1 MKKKL
6 LLTSFLLSLAFSIN
20 IAHAAEDIVYY
31 DATDLDTVFDKH
43 PDFDREK
50 HRSKDFVP
58 KNRVEGVKTSEKID
72 ESREE
77 GTRVDVY
84 HYNKDGSK
92 AKGLTDTG
100 EIRRYFDKETGQM
113 IKNKTFKNENIH
125 VDAKGE
131 AHYIGWDYYNGKLGY
146 YDPQTGYT
154 KGLKKVDGKLYGFDE
169 DGQMLRSKNKVFDG
183 QNYYF
188 NKFGEGKKTKGTYAR
203 GWVGDRYYYKDGSAA
218 SGLVT
223 IGGRQYIFNDRDKRL
238 LRNARATHNYKIYR
252 TNGYGEARFIGDVK
266 YKKLNPGTH
275 GQFKPGFSKNY
286 GRKTPY
292 FNQNDKRWEK
302 VSYATKNMSDLGCG
316 PTAMAMVLARKFD
329 NSEIYP
335 TNMLDVADYYSSSGG
350 TYWQYFTQGSE
361 AYGLKTY
368 EVPVKKEAFIQTLK
382 DNPIVV
388 RVGAGHFIFCGHFLV
403 IDSYKDGYFYI
414 NDPNYSK
421 RNTLDKHTWAR
432 LKKEVT
438 VAWEIK

>member
-6 LLTSFLLSLAFSIN
+6 FLTSLVLTAAISISTAF
-20 IAHAAEDIVYY
+20 AAEDIIYY
-31 DATDLDTVFDKH
+31 DNTDLDNVFDDH
-43 PDFDREK
+43 PDFDRQK
-50 HRSKDFVP
+50 YRSKDFVP
-58 KNRVEGVKTSEKID
+58 KNKEKDQEIPQNPKENVD
-72 ESREE
+72 ESTRE
-77 GTRVDVY
+77 DVY
-84 HYNKDGSK
+84 YRHKDGTL

-100 EIRRYFDKETGQM
+100 EVRRYFDKETGQM
-113 IKNKTFKNENIH
+113 IKNKTFKNEKIH
-125 VDAKGE
+125 VDKNGE

-146 YDPQTGYT
+146 YDPKTGYT
-154 KGLKKVDGKLYGFDE
+154 KGLKKVNGKLYGFDE

-203 GWVGDRYYYKDGSAA
+203 GWVGDRYYYEDGKPA

-238 LRNARATHNYKIYR
+238 LRNARATHNHKIYR
-252 TNGYGEARFIGDVK
+252 TNGYGEARFIGDVN

-275 GQFKPGFSKNY
+275 GQFEPGFSKNY

-302 VSYATKNMSDLGCG
+302 VPYATKNMSDLGCG

-388 RVGAGHFIFCGHFLV
+388 RVGPGHFIFCGHFLV